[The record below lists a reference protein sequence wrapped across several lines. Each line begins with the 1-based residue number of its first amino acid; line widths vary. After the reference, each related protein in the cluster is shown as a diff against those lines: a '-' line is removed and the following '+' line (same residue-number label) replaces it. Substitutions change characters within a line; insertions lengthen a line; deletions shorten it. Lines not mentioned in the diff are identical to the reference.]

1 MRIIRIDS
9 WNKDDQK
16 NLDPADIYIVKH
28 SLIYIMGSGHSG
40 STMLQFLLAAH
51 PGVVG
56 LGEVFQPAGR
66 TVDGSTSCS
75 CGADFASCPVW
86 AGTTPAGPGKTTE
99 WYKDLAQRVAHLY
112 PQATH
117 WVDSS
122 KLSTTIKPWTHLVQE
137 RVISGIRVLY
147 LVRDVR
153 GWVLS
158 DQKARKRK
166 AKKPRGYISSLRVWH
181 REQKRMLE
189 YLENSDLSYQVVSYD
204 ALVFNTQAMLD
215 RLLSFVGLEPAGQDP
230 EQGLKFSTVHDVF
243 GNRVKN
249 DPAARTR
256 LTYDDAWQYCLP
268 VNLLACILPR
278 VWKLNQ
284 KLRTM
289 GGTSV
294 P

>member
-1 MRIIRIDS
+1 MRI
-9 WNKDDQK
+9 
-16 NLDPADIYIVKH
+16 VKPC
-28 SLIYIMGSGHSG
+28 LIYILGSGHSG

-117 WVDSS
+117 WIDSS
-122 KLSTTIKPWTHLVQE
+122 KLSTTIEPWTHLVQE

-158 DQKARKRK
+158 DQKARQRK
-166 AKKPRGYISSLRVWH
+166 AKSPRNAISSMKVWT
-181 REQKRMLE
+181 REQKKTLDF
-189 YLENSDLSYQVVSYD
+189 LENSSLDFLVVSYES
-204 ALVFNTQAMLD
+204 LIFNTRSMLEKIALFCGLTCQDHPWED
-215 RLLSFVGLEPAGQDP
+215 RLRSAE
-230 EQGLKFSTVHDVF
+230 VHDIF

-249 DPAARTR
+249 DPQARGR
-256 LTYDDAWQYCLP
+256 LIYDDRWQYSLP
-268 VNLLACILPR
+268 VNLLACILPP
-278 VWKLNQ
+278 VWKLNRE
-284 KLRTM
+284 LRTR
-289 GGTSV
+289 GGL
-294 P
+294 